1 MKFHVAMSINGI
13 LREPSESVAGMFQDR
28 ETGKSLEYHEV
39 YLMAI
44 NLKSQGFEVIPPC
57 DNHDAKGY
65 CNGHETET

>member
-1 MKFHVAMSINGI
+1 MKHHVAMSISGI
-13 LREPSESVAGMFQDR
+13 LREPAESAAGMFKDA
-28 ETGKSLEYHEV
+28 ESGKTLEAHEV

-65 CNGHETET
+65 CNGHETQT